1 MHILLSGATGLVGG
15 ALAGRLLDDGHAVS
29 ALVRGMGRQIIDL
42 KGRNRIDDVTAL
54 QGDITL
60 PLWGMDTLPDAVD
73 LVIHCAATTDFAAS
87 PKAYAS
93 INIGGAEAA
102 IALTKRLDAALLHVS
117 TAYVCGQADGP
128 VAEAPADLERN
139 FTNGYERSKAEAE
152 ILVMAAMKHG
162 LTAAIARPSIIAG
175 RLEDGYIPRQ
185 DDFYHL
191 FRLFGSPLLGQV
203 PAIDGAAFALVPIC
217 HVVDGLAA
225 MAQNMRH
232 FAGDAV
238 HLVADK
244 PFALKDMLALVA
256 QYPRAL
262 PAKIVD
268 YDEYDLAQL
277 NRRQAMVHRKIG
289 PQFFDYFGRVPL
301 FASDILREKAG
312 IAAPTLDMP
321 TLRLMV
327 EHCHETGFLDWR

>member
-1 MHILLSGATGLVGG
+1 MRILLSGATGLVGG
-15 ALAGRLLDDGHAVS
+15 ALAGRMLDDGHSVF
-29 ALVRGMGRQIIDL
+29 ALVRGIGRQILDL
-42 KGRNRIDDVTAL
+42 NGRNRIGDITAL

-60 PLWGMDTLPDAVD
+60 PLWGMDALPDAID

-87 PKAYAS
+87 PETYAN
-93 INIGGAEAA
+93 INIGGADAA
-102 IALTKRLDAALLHVS
+102 IAIAKRLNAALLHVS
-117 TAYVCGQADGP
+117 TAYICGQADGP
-128 VAEAPADLERN
+128 VAEVPADLDRT

-152 ILVMAAMKHG
+152 MRVMAAIEDG
-162 LTAAIARPSIIAG
+162 LIAAIARPSIIAG
-175 RLEDGYIPRQ
+175 QLKDGSIPRQ
-185 DDFYHL
+185 DDFYNL
-191 FRLFGSPLLGQV
+191 FRLFGSPLMGQV

-217 HVVDGLAA
+217 HVVAGLAA
-225 MAQNMRH
+225 MAQNIDN

-256 QYPRAL
+256 EYPGAF
-262 PAKIVD
+262 PAKIIAHDD
-268 YDEYDLAQL
+268 YDVAQL
-277 NRRQAMVHRKIG
+277 DRRQSMVHRKVG
-289 PQFFDYFGRVPL
+289 AQFFDYFRRVPL

-321 TLRLMV
+321 ALRLMV